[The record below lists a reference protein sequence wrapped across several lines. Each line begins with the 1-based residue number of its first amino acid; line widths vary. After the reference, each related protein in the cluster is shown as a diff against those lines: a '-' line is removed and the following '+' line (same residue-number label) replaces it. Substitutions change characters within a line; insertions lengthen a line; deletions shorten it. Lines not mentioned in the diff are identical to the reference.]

1 MKISI
6 FGLGYVGCVGIGC
19 LSKQGHTL
27 VGVDVSDI
35 KVDLINQ
42 GKPTIVEKDIDTLIS
57 EGHQAGRIRATKDYK
72 EAVLST
78 DISFLCVGTPSSDNG
93 HLDLTYILQTAH
105 QIGQALKEKTG
116 FHIVV
121 IRSTVFPGTNAKMTA
136 IIEQESGKKHDV
148 DFAVVSNPEFLREGT
163 AVQDY
168 LNPPLTVLGSSC
180 PRAIEQM
187 KSLYQGL
194 NDAPIEIVEIG
205 VAEMIKYV
213 NNSYHALK
221 VVFANEIGNICKKLG
236 IDSHEVMRIFCMDKQ
251 LNISPYY
258 FRPGFAYGGSC
269 LPKDL
274 KGLKTLAHDLY
285 LETPV
290 LNAIE
295 HSNELHILQ
304 VIKHIEQL
312 DEQRSYQGQ
321 EKMKIGV
328 LGLSFKAG
336 TDDMRNSPIV
346 NVIEALHG
354 KGFDIRIYD
363 KNVSMSRLIGKNKSV
378 ITSKLPHLDVMLQED
393 INKVTQW
400 ADCII
405 IANKDEAFRDA
416 QITIGTQVI
425 DLVRIKELEGV
436 DGYSGLC
443 W

>member
-1 MKISI
+1 MNISI

-19 LSKQGHTL
+19 LSKQGHAM
-27 VGVDVSDI
+27 VGVDVSDV

-42 GKPTIVEKDIDTLIS
+42 GKPTIVEKEIDALIN
-57 EGHQAGRIRATKDYK
+57 EGYQAGRIRATKDYYD
-72 EAVLST
+72 AVLST
-78 DISFLCVGTPSSDNG
+78 DISFLCVGTPSSENG

-105 QIGQALKEKTG
+105 QIGQALRHKEG
-116 FHIVV
+116 FHIIV
-121 IRSTVFPGTNAKMTA
+121 IRSTVFPGTNAKMTT
-136 IIEQESGKKHDV
+136 IIEQESGKQHDV

-180 PRAIEQM
+180 PQAIEVM
-187 KSLYQGL
+187 RELYAGL
-194 NDAPIEIVEIG
+194 SDAPIEVVEIG

-221 VVFANEIGNICKKLG
+221 VVFANEVGNICKQLG

-290 LNAIE
+290 LNSIE

-304 VIKHIEQL
+304 VTKRIEQM
-312 DEQRSYQGQ
+312 EEKRAMQGLP
-321 EKMKIGV
+321 KMKIGV

-354 KGFDIRIYD
+354 KGFDVRIYD
-363 KNVSMSRLIGKNKSV
+363 KNVSISRLIGKNKSV

-393 INKVTQW
+393 INDVTQW

-405 IANKDEAFRDA
+405 IANKDEAFTKV
-416 QITIGTQVI
+416 QISLGTHVI
-425 DLVRIKELEGV
+425 DLVRIKELETL
-436 DGYSGLC
+436 DGYQGLC

>member
-1 MKISI
+1 MNISI

-19 LSKQGHTL
+19 LSKQGHTM
-27 VGVDVSDI
+27 VGVDVSDV

-42 GKPTIVEKDIDTLIS
+42 GKPTIVEKDIEELIS
-57 EGHQAGRIRATKDYK
+57 NGHKAGRIRATKDYRD
-72 EAVLST
+72 AVLST
-78 DISFLCVGTPSSDNG
+78 DISFLCVGTPSSENG

-105 QIGQALKEKTG
+105 QIGQALKEKNG

-180 PRAIEQM
+180 PQAVEVMRI
-187 KSLYQGL
+187 LYQGL
-194 NDAPIEIVEIG
+194 SDAPIEVVEIG

-221 VVFANEIGNICKKLG
+221 VVFANEVGNICKQLD

-290 LNAIE
+290 LSAIE
-295 HSNELHILQ
+295 HSNEIHIAQ
-304 VIKHIEQL
+304 VTHKIEQL
-312 DEQRSYQGQ
+312 EDKRAMQGLP
-321 EKMKIGV
+321 KMNIGV

-346 NVIEALHG
+346 NVIETLHG
-354 KGFDIRIYD
+354 KGYDVRIYD
-363 KNVSMSRLIGKNKSV
+363 KNVSLSRLIGRNKSV
-378 ITSKLPHLDVMLQED
+378 IASKLPHLNMMLQED
-393 INKVTQW
+393 ITNVVEW

-405 IANKDEAFRDA
+405 IANKDESFTKVEIAPN
-416 QITIGTQVI
+416 IKII
-425 DLVRIKELEGV
+425 DLVRIKELENHPE
-436 DGYSGLC
+436 YIGLC

>member
-1 MKISI
+1 MNISI

-19 LSKQGHTL
+19 LSKQGHTM
-27 VGVDVSDI
+27 VGVDVSDV

-42 GKPTIVEKDIDTLIS
+42 GKPTIVEKDIDLLIA
-57 EGHQAGRIRATKDYK
+57 EGHQAGRIRATKDYRD
-72 EAVLST
+72 AVMST
-78 DISFLCVGTPSSDNG
+78 DISFLCVGTPSSENG
-93 HLDLTYILQTAH
+93 HLDLTYILETAH
-105 QIGQALKEKTG
+105 QIGQALKDKTG

-180 PRAIEQM
+180 PQAVEVMRN
-187 KSLYQGL
+187 LYQGL
-194 NDAPIEIVEIG
+194 SDAPIEVVEIG

-221 VVFANEIGNICKKLG
+221 VVFANEVGNICKQLD

-290 LNAIE
+290 LSAIE
-295 HSNELHILQ
+295 HSNEIHIVQ
-304 VIKHIEQL
+304 VTHKIEQL
-312 DEQRSYQGQ
+312 EDKRAMQGLP
-321 EKMKIGV
+321 KMNIGV

-346 NVIEALHG
+346 NVIETLHG
-354 KGFDIRIYD
+354 KGYDVRIYD
-363 KNVSMSRLIGKNKSV
+363 KNVSLSRLIGRNKSV
-378 ITSKLPHLDVMLQED
+378 IASKLPHLNMMLQED
-393 INKVTQW
+393 ITNVVGW

-405 IANKDEAFRDA
+405 IANKDESFTKVEIAPN
-416 QITIGTQVI
+416 IKII
-425 DLVRIKELEGV
+425 DLVRIKELENHPE
-436 DGYSGLC
+436 YIGLC

>member
-1 MKISI
+1 MNISI

-42 GKPTIVEKDIDTLIS
+42 GKPTIVEKDIDTLIC
-57 EGHQAGRIRATKDYK
+57 EGHQAGRIRATKDYRD
-72 EAVLST
+72 AVLNT
-78 DISFLCVGTPSSDNG
+78 DISFLCVGTPSSENG

-105 QIGQALKEKTG
+105 QIGQALKEKEG

-168 LNPPLTVLGSSC
+168 MNPPLTVLGSSC
-180 PRAIEQM
+180 PQAIEVM
-187 KSLYQGL
+187 RELYADL
-194 NDAPIEIVEIG
+194 SDAPIEVVEIG

-221 VVFANEIGNICKKLG
+221 VVFANEVGNICKQLG

-290 LNAIE
+290 LSAIE
-295 HSNELHILQ
+295 HSNELHIAQ
-304 VIKHIEQL
+304 VIRQIERIE
-312 DEQRSYQGQ
+312 EQRAMQGLP
-321 EKMKIGV
+321 KMQIGV

-354 KGFDIRIYD
+354 KGYEVRIYD
-363 KNVSMSRLIGKNKSV
+363 KNVSLSRLIGRNKSV
-378 ITSKLPHLDVMLQED
+378 IASKLPHLNVMLQE
-393 INKVTQW
+393 NMTTVTDW

-405 IANKDEAFRDA
+405 IANKDDEFRQVRIA
-416 QITIGTQVI
+416 IGTPII
-425 DLVRIKELEGV
+425 DLVRIKELESQE
-436 DGYSGLC
+436 GYSGLC

>member
-1 MKISI
+1 MNISI

-19 LSKQGHTL
+19 LSKQGHTM
-27 VGVDVSDI
+27 VGVDVSDV

-42 GKPTIVEKDIDTLIS
+42 GKPTIVEKDIEELIS
-57 EGHQAGRIRATKDYK
+57 NGHKAGRIRATKDYRD
-72 EAVLST
+72 AVLST
-78 DISFLCVGTPSSDNG
+78 DISFLCVGTPSSENG

-105 QIGQALKEKTG
+105 QIGQALKEKNG

-180 PRAIEQM
+180 PQAVEVMRT
-187 KSLYQGL
+187 LYQGL
-194 NDAPIEIVEIG
+194 SDAPIEVVEIG

-221 VVFANEIGNICKKLG
+221 VVFANEVGNICKQLD

-290 LNAIE
+290 LSAIE
-295 HSNELHILQ
+295 HSNEIHIAQ
-304 VIKHIEQL
+304 VTHKIEQL
-312 DEQRSYQGQ
+312 EDKRAMQGLP
-321 EKMKIGV
+321 KMNIGV

-346 NVIEALHG
+346 NVIETLHG
-354 KGFDIRIYD
+354 KGYDVRIYD
-363 KNVSMSRLIGKNKSV
+363 KNVSLSRLIGRNKSV
-378 ITSKLPHLDVMLQED
+378 IASKLPHLNMMLQED
-393 INKVTQW
+393 ITNVVKW

-405 IANKDEAFRDA
+405 IANKDESFTKVEIAPN
-416 QITIGTQVI
+416 IKII
-425 DLVRIKELEGV
+425 DLVRIKELENHPE
-436 DGYSGLC
+436 YIGLC

>member
-1 MKISI
+1 MNISI

-19 LSKQGHTL
+19 LSKQGHTM
-27 VGVDVSDI
+27 VGVDVSDV

-42 GKPTIVEKDIDTLIS
+42 GKPTIVEKDIDLLIA
-57 EGHQAGRIRATKDYK
+57 EGHQAGRIRATKDYRD
-72 EAVLST
+72 AVLST
-78 DISFLCVGTPSSDNG
+78 DISFLCVGTPSSENG

-105 QIGQALKEKTG
+105 QIGQALKEKNG

-180 PRAIEQM
+180 PQAVEVMRN
-187 KSLYQGL
+187 LYQGL
-194 NDAPIEIVEIG
+194 SDAPIEVVEIG

-221 VVFANEIGNICKKLG
+221 VVFANEVGNICKQLD

-290 LNAIE
+290 LSAIE
-295 HSNELHILQ
+295 HSNEIHIAQ
-304 VIKHIEQL
+304 VTHKIEQL
-312 DEQRSYQGQ
+312 EDKRAMQGLP
-321 EKMKIGV
+321 KMNIGV

-346 NVIEALHG
+346 NVIETLHG
-354 KGFDIRIYD
+354 KGYDVRIYD
-363 KNVSMSRLIGKNKSV
+363 KNVSLSRLIGRNKSV
-378 ITSKLPHLDVMLQED
+378 IASKLPHLNMMLQED
-393 INKVTQW
+393 INNVVKW

-405 IANKDEAFRDA
+405 IANKDESFTKVEIAPN
-416 QITIGTQVI
+416 IKII
-425 DLVRIKELEGV
+425 DLVRIKELENHPE
-436 DGYSGLC
+436 YIGLC

>member
-1 MKISI
+1 MNISI

-19 LSKQGHTL
+19 LSKQGHTM
-27 VGVDVSDI
+27 VGVDVSDV

-42 GKPTIVEKDIDTLIS
+42 GKPTIVEKDIDLLIA
-57 EGHQAGRIRATKDYK
+57 EGHQAGRIRATKDYRD
-72 EAVLST
+72 AVLST
-78 DISFLCVGTPSSDNG
+78 DISFLCVGTPSSENG
-93 HLDLTYILQTAH
+93 HLDLTYILETAH
-105 QIGQALKEKTG
+105 QIGQALKDKTG

-180 PRAIEQM
+180 PQAVEVMRN
-187 KSLYQGL
+187 LYQGL
-194 NDAPIEIVEIG
+194 SDAPIEVVEIG

-221 VVFANEIGNICKKLG
+221 VVFANEVGNICKQLD

-290 LNAIE
+290 LSAID
-295 HSNELHILQ
+295 HSNEIHIAQ
-304 VIKHIEQL
+304 VTHKIEQL
-312 DEQRSYQGQ
+312 EDKRAMQGLP
-321 EKMKIGV
+321 KMNIGV

-346 NVIEALHG
+346 NVIETLHG
-354 KGFDIRIYD
+354 KGYDVRIYD
-363 KNVSMSRLIGKNKSV
+363 KNVSLSRLIGRNKSV
-378 ITSKLPHLDVMLQED
+378 IASKLPHLNMMLQED
-393 INKVTQW
+393 ITNVVKW

-405 IANKDEAFRDA
+405 IANKDESFTKVEIAPN
-416 QITIGTQVI
+416 IKII
-425 DLVRIKELEGV
+425 DLVRIKELENHPE
-436 DGYSGLC
+436 YIGLC

>member
-42 GKPTIVEKDIDTLIS
+42 GKPTIVEKDIDALIY
-57 EGHQAGRIRATKDYK
+57 EGHQEGRIRATKDYRD
-72 EAVLST
+72 AVLNT

-105 QIGQALKEKTG
+105 QIGQALKEKEG

-180 PRAIEQM
+180 PQAIEQM
-187 KSLYQGL
+187 KNLYQGL
-194 NDAPIEIVEIG
+194 NNAPIEVVEIG

-221 VVFANEIGNICKKLG
+221 VVFANEVGNICKKLG

-321 EKMKIGV
+321 DKMKIGV

-354 KGFDIRIYD
+354 KGYDIRIFD

-378 ITSKLPHLDVMLQED
+378 ITSKLPHLNMMLQED
-393 INKVTQW
+393 INEVTQW

-405 IANKDEAFRDA
+405 IANKDEAFTKV
-416 QITIGTQVI
+416 QISLGTHVI
-425 DLVRIKELEGV
+425 DLVRIKELEALG
-436 DGYSGLC
+436 GYQGLC

>member
-1 MKISI
+1 MNISI

-19 LSKQGHTL
+19 LSKQGHTM
-27 VGVDVSDI
+27 VGVDVSDV

-42 GKPTIVEKDIDTLIS
+42 GKPTIVEKDIDALIS

-72 EAVLST
+72 DAVLST
-78 DISFLCVGTPSSDNG
+78 DISFLCVGTPSSENG
-93 HLDLTYILQTAH
+93 HLDLTFILQTAH
-105 QIGQALKEKTG
+105 QIGQALKEKEG

-180 PRAIEQM
+180 PQAIEVM
-187 KSLYQGL
+187 RELYANL
-194 NDAPIEIVEIG
+194 SDAPIEVVEIG

-221 VVFANEIGNICKKLG
+221 VVFANEVGNICKQLG

-304 VIKHIEQL
+304 VTKRIEQMQ
-312 DEQRSYQGQ
+312 EKRAMQGLP
-321 EKMKIGV
+321 KMKIGV

-354 KGFDIRIYD
+354 KGFDVRIYD
-363 KNVSMSRLIGKNKSV
+363 KNVSISRLIGKNKSV
-378 ITSKLPHLDVMLQED
+378 ITSKLPHLNLMLQED
-393 INKVTQW
+393 INEVTQW

-405 IANKDEAFRDA
+405 VANKDEAFTTA
-416 QITIGTQVI
+416 QMPLGTQLI
-425 DLVRIKELEGV
+425 DLVRIKEFETL
-436 DGYSGLC
+436 DGYQGLC